1 MMMHNGFHFDLG
13 GTSGDGSGTPSARRT
28 VPSAERDRRQQACV
42 KAPSSKIKL
51 RDETR
56 SMHTPSRF
64 SSVDKLLCE
73 SAVSPLIGGEK
84 GGSP

>member
-1 MMMHNGFHFDLG
+1 MMHNGFHLILG
-13 GTSGDGSGTPSARRT
+13 GTSGDGSGTFGARRT
-28 VPSAERDRRQQACV
+28 VPSVEKDNKPTSMCQGNA
-42 KAPSSKIKL
+42 SSKIKL

-56 SMHTPSRF
+56 SMHAPSRF
-64 SSVDKLLCE
+64 SLVDKLLCE